1 MYLEIAGSPNHS
13 SRGVLGSSLIMTYLK
28 NLIERGI
35 WVLIRSRE
43 IIIIKDKREMLR
55 NNTSV
60 KGSINMRMQA
70 GTKVPSLPP

>member
-1 MYLEIAGSPNHS
+1 
-13 SRGVLGSSLIMTYLK
+13 MTYLK